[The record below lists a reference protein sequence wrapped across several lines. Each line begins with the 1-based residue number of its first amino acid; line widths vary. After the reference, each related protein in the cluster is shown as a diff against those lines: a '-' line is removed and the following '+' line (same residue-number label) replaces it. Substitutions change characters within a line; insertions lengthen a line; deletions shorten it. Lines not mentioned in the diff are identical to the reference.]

1 VYDAAVMPDEKN
13 VPHILDPEGAPES
26 AGAADPDEKSRL
38 YDRVPEM
45 VRKAVITGLGALFM
59 TEEGVRA
66 LVKELK
72 LPKEIVGFITSQAD
86 RTKTEVTRIIGD
98 EIRRFFES
106 AQLRQEFVK
115 LLSTMTIEIRAD
127 VRLRPDGEHAVEPEI
142 KLHEAKVRR
151 SSRP

>member
-1 VYDAAVMPDEKN
+1 MATMPEEKKM
-13 VPHILDPEGAPES
+13 PIELDPEEEVGARDDL
-26 AGAADPDEKSRL
+26 ADSDEKSRL
-38 YDRVPEM
+38 YERLPEM

-86 RTKTEVTRIIGD
+86 RTKTEVTRIIGE

-106 AQLRQEFVK
+106 AQLRQEFMK

-127 VRLRPDGEHAVEPEI
+127 VRLRPDGERSVEPEI
-142 KLHEAKVRR
+142 KLHETRVRGRGR
-151 SSRP
+151 S